1 MKVRTLLVLAV
12 LIPLALGV
20 LVYAESISEN
30 QAYQAFVK
38 AGCTECH
45 DGSSAPDWKE
55 TVEIVRSWA
64 MQYDTIDEA
73 VQNEYT
79 FAGGAD
85 SYAEMM
91 AVMREY
97 TEGVTDE
104 QFNILYQFFIQVFEE
119 ARASRPQQT
128 TTPPPR
134 ETIQASTVTVTETKT
149 ITRTKTITETI
160 TKVVTETREST
171 VIVTEKTEPLEGR
184 LTPTTL
190 NYAPLIGLI
199 LALAGFSYLVLTA
212 RGAGTRPAS

>member
-1 MKVRTLLVLAV
+1 MRALLAIAV
-12 LIPLALGV
+12 LLPFILGV
-20 LVYAESISEN
+20 LAHAGSISED

-45 DGSSAPDWKE
+45 DGSSAPDWE
-55 TVEIVRSWA
+55 GTVETVRSWA

-97 TEGVTDE
+97 SEGITDE
-104 QFNILYQFFIQVFEE
+104 QYNILYQFFIQIFQE
-119 ARASRPQQT
+119 AKASRPQQT

-134 ETIQASTVTVTETKT
+134 ETVQASTVTVTETKT
-149 ITRTKTITETI
+149 VTRTKTVTETLTKIITET
-160 TKVVTETREST
+160 KEST
-171 VIVTEKTEPLEGR
+171 LIITEKTEPLEER

-190 NYAPLIGLI
+190 NYAPLVGLL
-199 LALAGFSYLVLTA
+199 LALAGFVYLILSA
-212 RGAGTRPAS
+212 REARPQSTG